1 MAAHDAA
8 TSGHLGARK
17 SYARLVDAEVY
28 WPSML
33 ADVSAFVASCEACQ
47 RSKPYNRPAAGLPTP
62 LEIPEGRWRVVSL
75 DIVSGFP
82 PSGKEGYDCIVV
94 FSDRF
99 SKQAYFCPST
109 MKGLSA
115 EVVAELYVQHVF
127 RVQGVPSVI
136 LSDRDSKFTSVF
148 WERLLELLGT
158 KLVLSASYHHQTNG
172 QVERINQ
179 TLANFL
185 RAYCGKDGTDWH
197 RRLPVYEFAYNSSTH
212 HTTGVAPFQVVY
224 GEVPPSPLQL
234 VNPGKSR
241 SKAATEL
248 ADLLVNTRRAVHDAL
263 SESAQR
269 YREMNATARRGTRF
283 AKGDRILLSTRHL
296 SLQGA
301 ERRKTFP
308 KFVGPFTVARTRGD
322 NNVELELDGRFRFI
336 DPVVHV
342 ERVRPYRSRD
352 LVEEPV
358 FASGEVAQALATDP
372 RGGTWWEVEDVV
384 AHVGSKGRRRYL
396 VRYKGFSATFDEWKR
411 TCDVSEELVQDY
423 EELLRRACPAGP
435 APVVEA
441 TVRAQAPGPTGVRRS
456 TRVVGR
462 SKR

>member
-33 ADVSAFVASCEACQ
+33 ADVSAFVATCEACQ

-127 RVQGVPSVI
+127 RVQGVPSVL

-185 RAYCGKDGTDWH
+185 RAYCGKDGTEWH

-358 FASGEVAQALATDP
+358 FASDEIAQALATDP

-435 APVVEA
+435 APAVEA

>member
-1 MAAHDAA
+1 M
-8 TSGHLGARK
+8 
-17 SYARLVDAEVY
+17 
-28 WPSML
+28 
-33 ADVSAFVASCEACQ
+33 
-47 RSKPYNRPAAGLPTP
+47 
-62 LEIPEGRWRVVSL
+62 SL

-127 RVQGVPSVI
+127 RVQGVPSVL

-185 RAYCGKDGTDWH
+185 RAYCGKDGTEWH

-358 FASGEVAQALATDP
+358 FASDEIAQALATDP

-441 TVRAQAPGPTGVRRS
+441 TVLAQAPGPTGVRRS